1 MTFSNGTLSG
11 TPTQS
16 GSFPFFVFAV
26 DVNDCAQVTAYDLTI
41 LNPPPGISAQGPLPV
56 SADGTVSL
64 MPIAVVSDSAVAAGT
79 LSVQATRVPPGLTIA
94 GLKNTN
100 GVIPAYVG
108 ASCHEA
114 PQLYSATLQVSD
126 GVSSVTTALTINVS
140 APPAPGLPLAYPAQ
154 VKIPPGQ

>member
-41 LNPPPGISAQGPLPV
+41 LNPPPGISAQGPLSVP
-56 SADGTVSL
+56 ADGTVSL
-64 MPIAVVSDSAVAAGT
+64 MPVAVVSDSSVAPGSLA
-79 LSVQATRVPPGLTIA
+79 VQATGLPAGITIA

-100 GVIPAYVG
+100 GVITAYVG
-108 ASCHEA
+108 AACHQT
-114 PQLYSATLQVSD
+114 PGMYSATLQVSD
-126 GVSSVTTALTINVS
+126 GANN
-140 APPAPGLPLAYPAQ
+140 
-154 VKIPPGQ
+154 